1 MRYFSKRFDASIVG
15 GFFMSADD
23 VGGGRSTVEI
33 YAERYGRGN
42 LTLRPRGGIG
52 RRGGAVKPT
61 DRPNGGEE

>member
-1 MRYFSKRFDASIVG
+1 
-15 GFFMSADD
+15 MSADD